1 MTLLTDT
8 TRGMRICSVPYPE
21 AEDCCCVDMREKF
34 SVFKS
39 VHFIYT
45 YQESKMATLHKWS
58 PLRMFRRHPIS
69 VSSEVGV
76 DVQGLPW
83 DSPSDVPQVLS
94 TLSCLMKSTG
104 VSWCVMGDLLLAH
117 YLVPQVTRVCPDLSL
132 PGWKLLYII
141 YAGHRNLCTIGKSQ
155 SDRSTL

>member
-1 MTLLTDT
+1 
-8 TRGMRICSVPYPE
+8 
-21 AEDCCCVDMREKF
+21 MREKF

-39 VHFIYT
+39 VHLIYT
-45 YQESKMATLHKWS
+45 YQGSKMATLHKWS
-58 PLRMFRRHPIS
+58 PRRRPIVS

-76 DVQGLPW
+76 DVQGLPG

-155 SDRSTL
+155 SDRSSL